1 MKSRRKPGTFDH
13 QAEPRKGPTPPELL
27 AHLAKA
33 ARPMSLREIAAEME
47 LKHHG
52 RRELAKMILRLRR
65 RGEVEEVSHGRFM
78 VVADGVRR
86 ASGKHAPLRP
96 SPPAEA
102 AAPKAASPTKPL
114 QTKGMPPTD
123 PGLVHG
129 RLVAHQDGYG
139 FVVPDTPIPGVEGD
153 LFIGLSLIHI

>member
-52 RRELAKMILRLRR
+52 RRELAKIILRLRR

-78 VVADGVRR
+78 VAADASRR
-86 ASGKHAPLRP
+86 GSVKSATPRLVPELGAGHT
-96 SPPAEA
+96 PAV
-102 AAPKAASPTKPL
+102 PDSKSL
-114 QTKGMPPTD
+114 QTKKMPPSD

-139 FVVPDTPIPGVEGD
+139 FVV
-153 LFIGLSLIHI
+153 